1 MPSFRGYRPDRKQ
14 EIIEKA
20 RRLSK
25 ESAKR
30 RRLEK
35 IANYKIRDGPLDDR
49 I

>member
-20 RRLSK
+20 RRKAK
-25 ESAKR
+25 ESQKR
-30 RRLEK
+30 KLKEK
-35 IANYKIRDGPLDDR
+35 RNNYKIRDDPLDDR